1 MKMRFPAAVLT
12 RSAALGY
19 AALLGAADSKPSVVV
34 YKSPTCGCCGKW
46 IDHMKSSGFD
56 VKSTDIDDVT
66 SIKKQYG
73 VPLDSQSCHT
83 ALVEGYV
90 LEGHVP
96 ATAVKKMLKEKPKVV
111 GLAVPGMP
119 VGSPGMEV
127 PSGQV
132 EPYNVVAFDKAGKT
146 TVYEKH

>member
-1 MKMRFPAAVLT
+1 MKRRTFLNG
-12 RSAALGY
+12 ALL
-19 AALLGAADSKPSVVV
+19 AALLPAAAHATKKPVITV
-34 YKSPTCGCCGKW
+34 YKTPTCGCCGKW
-46 IDHMKSSGFD
+46 IDHMRSSGFD